1 MAKPVGGRGK
11 QAPYQTKL
19 MRIPLPVS
27 AQVNELVERY
37 RNYLETTD
45 NVDNPPQLLDTAIK
59 PVNEFDSV
67 TPHKHSNGNSWAI
80 DELKILLS
88 KIEARESG
96 YKANSFS
103 QRIKDLKQIINLI
116 DSK

>member
-1 MAKPVGGRGK
+1 MTKPLGGRGK
-11 QAPYQTKL
+11 AAPYQTKL
-19 MRIPLPVS
+19 MRIPVPIS
-27 AQVNELVERY
+27 PQVNELVDRY
-37 RNYLETTD
+37 RNYLDTTD

-59 PVNEFDSV
+59 PVNEFDDV

-88 KIEARESG
+88 RIEARESG

-103 QRIKDLKQIINLI
+103 QGIKDLKQIIELT